1 MFEASAKKKVMS
13 LSLEERENLAR
24 ELLASVEAEKGSSE
38 SKEES
43 VATAKEQTTQNDEKV
58 VDEQKT
64 ETVDGKG
71 KEETVQ
77 SKETVDEQQTAE
89 TAAAPE
95 QPEIGA
101 VQTSEKAGNGISIED
116 IVTRADLAAAIAA
129 LDAKFKAVVKENE
142 DLKDQITGYQYKY
155 EKKDFGT
162 TTRPGVMP
170 KDPSANDK
178 VTSYQKSF
186 EEYSKDFR

>member
-24 ELLASVEAEKGSSE
+24 ELLASVEAEKGGAE

-77 SKETVDEQQTAE
+77 SKETVDKQQTAE
-89 TAAAPE
+89 TPAAPE
-95 QPEIGA
+95 QPVNGA
-101 VQTSEKAGNGISIED
+101 VQTSEEAGNGVSIED
-116 IVTRADLAAAIAA
+116 IVTKADLAAAIAA
-129 LDAKFKAVVKENE
+129 IDAKFKAVVKENE
-142 DLKDQITGYQYKY
+142 DLKDQITGYQDKY

-162 TTRPGVMP
+162 AARPGVMP

>member
-89 TAAAPE
+89 TPTAPE

-142 DLKDQITGYQYKY
+142 DLKDQITGYQDKY

>member
-24 ELLASVEAEKGSSE
+24 ELLASVEAEKGKATDG
-38 SKEES
+38 KEES
-43 VATAKEQTTQNDEKV
+43 VATAKEQTEQSDEKV

-64 ETVDGKG
+64 EVDGKG

-77 SKETVDEQQTAE
+77 SEETTEEHTEE
-89 TAAAPE
+89 TPAAPA
-95 QPEIGA
+95 QPADGA
-101 VQTSEKAGNGISIED
+101 VQTGDQGNGVSIED
-116 IVTRADLAAAIAA
+116 IVTKADLAAAIAA

-142 DLKDQITGYQYKY
+142 DLKDQITGYQDKY

-178 VTSYQKSF
+178 VASYQKSF
-186 EEYSKDFR
+186 AEYSKDFK

>member
-24 ELLASVEAEKGSSE
+24 ELLASVEAEKGNSE

-89 TAAAPE
+89 TPAAPE

-142 DLKDQITGYQYKY
+142 DLKDQITGYQDKY

>member
-89 TAAAPE
+89 TPAAPE

-142 DLKDQITGYQYKY
+142 DLKDQITGYQDKY

>member
-24 ELLASVEAEKGSSE
+24 ELLASVEAEKGGSE

-43 VATAKEQTTQNDEKV
+43 VATEKEQTKQNDEKV

-89 TAAAPE
+89 TPAAPE
-95 QPEIGA
+95 QPKNGA
-101 VQTSEKAGNGISIED
+101 VQTSEEAGNGVSIED
-116 IVTRADLAAAIAA
+116 IVTKADLAAAIAA
-129 LDAKFKAVVKENE
+129 IDAKFKAVVKENE
-142 DLKDQITGYQYKY
+142 DLKDQITGYQDKY

-162 TTRPGVMP
+162 AARPGVMP

>member
-24 ELLASVEAEKGSSE
+24 ELLASVEAEKGGSE

-43 VATAKEQTTQNDEKV
+43 VATEKEQTKQNDEKV

-89 TAAAPE
+89 TPAAPE
-95 QPEIGA
+95 QTANGA
-101 VQTSEKAGNGISIED
+101 VQTSEEAGNGVSIQD
-116 IVTRADLAAAIAA
+116 IVTKADLAAAIAA
-129 LDAKFKAVVKENE
+129 IDAKFKAVVKENE
-142 DLKDQITGYQYKY
+142 DLKDQITGYQDKY

-162 TTRPGVMP
+162 AARPGVMP

>member
-24 ELLASVEAEKGSSE
+24 ELLASVEAEKGKATD
-38 SKEES
+38 SKVES
-43 VATAKEQTTQNDEKV
+43 VATAKEQTEPSDGKV

-64 ETVDGKG
+64 EVDGKG

-77 SKETVDEQQTAE
+77 SEETTEEQTE
-89 TAAAPE
+89 EIPAAPA
-95 QPEIGA
+95 QPTDGA
-101 VQTSEKAGNGISIED
+101 VQTGDQGNGVSIED
-116 IVTRADLAAAIAA
+116 IVTKADLAAAIAA
-129 LDAKFKAVVKENE
+129 IDAKFKAVVKENE
-142 DLKDQITGYQYKY
+142 DLKERITGYQDKY

-162 TTRPGVMP
+162 TTRPGVMQ

-178 VTSYQKSF
+178 VASYQKSF
-186 EEYSKDFR
+186 AEYSKDFK

>member
-24 ELLASVEAEKGSSE
+24 ELLASVEAEKGGSE

-43 VATAKEQTTQNDEKV
+43 VATEKEQTKQNDEKV

-89 TAAAPE
+89 SPAAPKQTE
-95 QPEIGA
+95 NGA
-101 VQTSEKAGNGISIED
+101 VQTSEEAGNGVSIED
-116 IVTRADLAAAIAA
+116 IVTKADLAAAIAA
-129 LDAKFKAVVKENE
+129 IDAKFKAVVKENE
-142 DLKDQITGYQYKY
+142 DLKDQITGYQDKY

-162 TTRPGVMP
+162 AARPGVMP

>member
-24 ELLASVEAEKGSSE
+24 ELLASVEAEKGGSE

-89 TAAAPE
+89 TPAAPE
-95 QPEIGA
+95 QPENGA
-101 VQTSEKAGNGISIED
+101 VQTSEEAGNGISIED
-116 IVTRADLAAAIAA
+116 IVTKADLAAAIAA
-129 LDAKFKAVVKENE
+129 IDAKFKAVVKENE
-142 DLKDQITGYQYKY
+142 DLKDQITGYQDKY